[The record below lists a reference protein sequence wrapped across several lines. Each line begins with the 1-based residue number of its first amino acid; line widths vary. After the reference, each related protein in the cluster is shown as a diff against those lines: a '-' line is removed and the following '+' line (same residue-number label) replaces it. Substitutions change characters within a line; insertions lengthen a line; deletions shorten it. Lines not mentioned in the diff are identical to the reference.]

1 MKVPLTLTFD
11 TSDNETNAEV
21 KGSLALTCRRN
32 LKSLLEDIVE
42 EKTLLP
48 LFLFFFFKFLK
59 KTCYRISID
68 TARKSA
74 IKLGNLPS
82 LNVIR

>member
-48 LFLFFFFKFLK
+48 LFFFFQI
-59 KTCYRISID
+59 RICID

-82 LNVIR
+82 LKAIR

>member
-48 LFLFFFFKFLK
+48 LFFFFFFFKFEYAL
-59 KTCYRISID
+59 TLLER
-68 TARKSA
+68 A
-74 IKLGNLPS
+74 P
-82 LNVIR
+82 

>member
-42 EKTLLP
+42 VKTLLS
-48 LFLFFFFKFLK
+48 LFFFLFFCFFQI
-59 KTCYRISID
+59 RICID

-82 LNVIR
+82 LKVIR

>member
-21 KGSLALTCRRN
+21 KGTLALTCRRN

-48 LFLFFFFKFLK
+48 SFVFVFVFFF
-59 KTCYRISID
+59 RICID

-74 IKLGNLPS
+74 ITLGNLPS
-82 LNVIR
+82 LKVIR

>member
-21 KGSLALTCRRN
+21 KGTLALTCRRN

-48 LFLFFFFKFLK
+48 LFFFLFFFFQI
-59 KTCYRISID
+59 RICID

-82 LNVIR
+82 LKVIR

>member
-48 LFLFFFFKFLK
+48 LFFFLFCFFQI
-59 KTCYRISID
+59 RICID

-82 LNVIR
+82 LKAIR

>member
-48 LFLFFFFKFLK
+48 FFFCFVFFFQI
-59 KTCYRISID
+59 RICID

-82 LNVIR
+82 LKVIR

>member
-1 MKVPLTLTFD
+1 MKLPLTLTFD

-21 KGSLALTCRRN
+21 KGTLALTCRRN

-48 LFLFFFFKFLK
+48 LFFFFKFLI
-59 KTCYRISID
+59 KTSYRISID
-68 TARKSA
+68 TDRKSA

-82 LNVIR
+82 LKVIR

>member
-48 LFLFFFFKFLK
+48 LFFFCFFFFQI
-59 KTCYRISID
+59 RICID

-82 LNVIR
+82 LKAIR

>member
-21 KGSLALTCRRN
+21 KGTLALTCRRN

-48 LFLFFFFKFLK
+48 SCVFVFVFFF
-59 KTCYRISID
+59 S
-68 TARKSA
+68 
-74 IKLGNLPS
+74 NMH
-82 LNVIR
+82 

>member
-48 LFLFFFFKFLK
+48 LFFFFCFQI
-59 KTCYRISID
+59 RICID

-82 LNVIR
+82 LKMIR